1 MRRLLEAL
9 KGYDYVVLT
18 RPSNLAYAVGFPDGL
33 ALVVDVKT
41 GEAAL
46 YVSRLDYRR
55 ALASV
60 AVDKIIAFATA
71 EIPPRG
77 PGEELLVAKNL
88 LDRLREAL
96 KGRVASD
103 SKEIGEDVSS
113 KILEVR
119 SIKTEEEVGKIRKAL
134 EITEDALSRLGSLEG
149 RSEREIAAEIYRLM
163 ISLGSDGVAFE
174 PIVGSGPH
182 SAWPHYNYGD
192 RRIAYGDAVVVDV
205 GARYRLYCADMTR
218 TYLIGEAPRQL
229 RDAVYAVYE
238 ASKAAERA
246 IRAGVAARE
255 VDLSARKVLEDY
267 GFGQYFIHS
276 TGHGVGVEVHEPP
289 RLSATSDDVLK
300 EGMVVTVEPG
310 VYVPGVGGVRIE
322 NMVYISPS
330 GATVMNRL
338 PYIV

>member
-9 KGYDYVVLT
+9 KDYDYVVLT
-18 RPSNLAYAVGFPDGL
+18 KPSNLAYAVGFPDGL
-33 ALVVDVKT
+33 ALVIDVKT
-41 GEAAL
+41 GGTAL

-60 AVDKIIAFATA
+60 TADRVVAFATA

-88 LDRLREAL
+88 FEKL
-96 KGRVASD
+96 KETLGGRVASD
-103 SKEIGEDVSS
+103 SREVGEDVSG

-119 SIKTEEEVGKIRKAL
+119 SVKTEEEVGRMRKAL
-134 EITEDALSRLGSLEG
+134 EITEEALSSLQRLEG
-149 RSEREIAAEIYRLM
+149 RREREIAAEIYRRM
-163 ISLGSDGVAFE
+163 IELGSDGVAFE

-192 RRIAYGDAVVVDV
+192 RRVTYGDVVVIDV
-205 GARYRLYCADMTR
+205 GARYRFYCADMTR
-218 TYLIGEAPRQL
+218 TYLVGDVPRQL
-229 RDAVYAVYE
+229 KDAVYAVYE
-238 ASKAAERA
+238 ASRAAEKA
-246 IRAGVAARE
+246 IRAGAAARE

-267 GFGQYFIHS
+267 GFGRYFIHP

-289 RLSATSDDVLK
+289 RLSAASDDVLK

-310 VYVPGVGGVRIE
+310 VYIPGIGGVRIE

-330 GATVMNRL
+330 GAVVMNRL

>member
-9 KGYDYVVLT
+9 KDYDYVVLT
-18 RPSNLAYAVGFPDGL
+18 KPSNLAYAIGFPDGL

-41 GEAAL
+41 GGTTL

-60 AVDKIIAFATA
+60 AADRVVAFATA

-77 PGEELLVAKNL
+77 PGEELLIAKNL
-88 LDRLREAL
+88 LEKL
-96 KGRVASD
+96 KETLGGRVASD
-103 SKEIGEDVSS
+103 SREVGEDVSG

-119 SIKTEEEVGKIRKAL
+119 SIKTEEEVGRMRKAL
-134 EITEDALSRLGSLEG
+134 EITEEALSSLHRLEG
-149 RSEREIAAEIYRLM
+149 RREREIAAEIYRHM
-163 ISLGSDGVAFE
+163 IELGSDGVAFE

-192 RRIAYGDAVVVDV
+192 RRVTYGDVVVIDV
-205 GARYRLYCADMTR
+205 GARYRFYCADMTR
-218 TYLIGEAPRQL
+218 TYLVGDVPRQL
-229 RDAVYAVYE
+229 KDAVYAVYE
-238 ASKAAERA
+238 ASRAAEKA
-246 IRAGVAARE
+246 IRAGVSARE

-289 RLSATSDDVLK
+289 RLSAASDDVLK

-310 VYVPGVGGVRIE
+310 VYIPGIGGVRIE
-322 NMVYISPS
+322 NMVYVSLS
-330 GATVMNRL
+330 GAVVMNRL